1 MKNSQKQYILCICLL
16 VFFLGILTNIQN
28 LIVASGQEATFAS
41 VTRTATYKD
50 GVLTAQ
56 EAGAYRFARFTIKDY
71 ATVTFETTGKALQ
84 LTILELHYGSTL
96 KGEKILLQSNEITLQ
111 PGSTIVLSGGGYGA
125 EQGPGK
131 GMQVRLR
138 TGSNQCLFVDNVC
151 LHSEGYPKF
160 HFANVMQVVLELGIC
175 TRLFRV
181 GMGFMVFDATF
192 NNISVIL
199 WRSVLLVE
207 GTRVPG
213 ENNRPV
219 TSH

>member
-1 MKNSQKQYILCICLL
+1 M
-16 VFFLGILTNIQN
+16 
-28 LIVASGQEATFAS
+28 IVASGQEATFSS

-131 GMQVRLR
+131 GMKVRLR
-138 TGSNQCLFVDNVC
+138 TASNQCLFVHS

-175 TRLFRV
+175 TRLFRI
-181 GMGFMVFDATF
+181 GMGFMVFNATF

-199 WRSVLLVE
+199 LRSVLLVE
-207 GTRVPG
+207 ETRVPG

>member
-1 MKNSQKQYILCICLL
+1 MKNSRKQYILCICLL
-16 VFFLGILTNIQN
+16 FFFLGILTNIQN
-28 LIVASGQEATFAS
+28 LIVASGQEATFSS

-131 GMQVRLR
+131 GMKVRLR
-138 TGSNQCLFVDNVC
+138 TASNQCLFVHS

-175 TRLFRV
+175 TRLFRI
-181 GMGFMVFDATF
+181 GMGFMVFNATF

-199 WRSVLLVE
+199 LRSVLLVE
-207 GTRVPG
+207 ETRVPG

>member
-1 MKNSQKQYILCICLL
+1 VKNSRKQYILCICLL
-16 VFFLGILTNIQN
+16 FFFLGILTNIQN
-28 LIVASGQEATFAS
+28 LIVASGQEATFSS

-131 GMQVRLR
+131 GMKVRLR
-138 TGSNQCLFVDNVC
+138 TASNQCLFVHS

-175 TRLFRV
+175 TRLFRI
-181 GMGFMVFDATF
+181 GMRFMVFDATF

-199 WRSVLLVE
+199 LRSVLLVE
-207 GTRVPG
+207 ETRVPG

>member
-1 MKNSQKQYILCICLL
+1 MKNSRKQYILCICLL
-16 VFFLGILTNIQN
+16 FFFLGILTNIQN
-28 LIVASGQEATFAS
+28 LIVASGQEATFSS

-131 GMQVRLR
+131 GMKVRLR
-138 TGSNQCLFVDNVC
+138 TASNQCLFVHS

-175 TRLFRV
+175 TRLFRI
-181 GMGFMVFDATF
+181 GMRFMVFDATF

-199 WRSVLLVE
+199 LRSVLLVE
-207 GTRVPG
+207 ETRVPG

>member
-1 MKNSQKQYILCICLL
+1 VKNSRKQYILCICLL
-16 VFFLGILTNIQN
+16 FFFLGILTNIQN
-28 LIVASGQEATFAS
+28 LIVASGQEATFSS

-131 GMQVRLR
+131 GMKVRLR
-138 TGSNQCLFVDNVC
+138 TASNQCLFVHS

-175 TRLFRV
+175 TRLFRI
-181 GMGFMVFDATF
+181 GMGFMVFNATF

-199 WRSVLLVE
+199 LRSVLLVE
-207 GTRVPG
+207 ETRVPG

>member
-1 MKNSQKQYILCICLL
+1 M
-16 VFFLGILTNIQN
+16 
-28 LIVASGQEATFAS
+28 IVASGQEATFSS

-96 KGEKILLQSNEITLQ
+96 KGEKILLQSNEIKLQ

-131 GMQVRLR
+131 GMQVRL
-138 TGSNQCLFVDNVC
+138 Q
-151 LHSEGYPKF
+151 
-160 HFANVMQVVLELGIC
+160 A
-175 TRLFRV
+175 
-181 GMGFMVFDATF
+181 
-192 NNISVIL
+192 
-199 WRSVLLVE
+199 
-207 GTRVPG
+207 
-213 ENNRPV
+213 
-219 TSH
+219 